1 MASFLDPA
9 IIVGNFAR
17 TLRTKTLPDNET
29 MRERAPKPQ
38 TEARLSDEARFF
50 KSFFDN
56 PLQIGALLP
65 SGTAL
70 ADTMARAVDPS
81 LPGPIVELGPGTGVV
96 TRALLK
102 RGIEAGRLI
111 LVEFDPNFCALL
123 GARFPGVRFVQG
135 DAYSLAATL
144 RGHLDAPP
152 AAIVSSLPLLNKP
165 EPVRTAL
172 LTEAFELM
180 TSDGRFVQFTYG
192 LKSPVPRSA
201 KGLVAEGSPRI
212 WLNFPPARVWVYR
225 RAAADRPTR

>member
-1 MASFLDPA
+1 
-9 IIVGNFAR
+9 
-17 TLRTKTLPDNET
+17 LPDNET
-29 MRERAPKPQ
+29 IRERAPKRD
-38 TEARLSDEARFF
+38 ARLSDEARFF
-50 KSFFDN
+50 RSFFDN

-102 RGIEAGRLI
+102 RGVEPGRLI

-123 GARFPGVRFVQG
+123 GVRFPGVRVVQG
-135 DAYSLAATL
+135 DAYNLAKTL
-144 RGHLDAPP
+144 RAYLDAPP

-165 EPVRTAL
+165 EPARIAL

-201 KGLVAEGSPRI
+201 KGLEAEGPPRI

-225 RAAADRPTR
+225 RAAANGAR